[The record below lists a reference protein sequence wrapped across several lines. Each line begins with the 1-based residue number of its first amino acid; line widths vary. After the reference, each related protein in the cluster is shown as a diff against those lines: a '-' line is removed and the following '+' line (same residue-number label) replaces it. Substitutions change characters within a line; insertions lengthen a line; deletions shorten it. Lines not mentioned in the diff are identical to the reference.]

1 MDDDGVNKT
10 ALLGTIPKVDLRA
23 GQSQKNVL
31 LCFYAR
37 HGRESSKQASFSF
50 EKRPGFALQTSEAG
64 S

>member
-10 ALLGTIPKVDLRA
+10 ALLGTIPKVDLR
-23 GQSQKNVL
+23 KNVL